1 MVKEVVRINVLVTS
15 ISKKVPLLSAV
26 RRAMRKAG
34 MTGALIGA
42 DRNGNCIGRYFI
54 DEFWEM
60 PSLDDLA
67 VEEFISICRQ
77 KRIRFIIPTR
87 DGELPFFSAYRQV
100 FEENGIFVMVSERN
114 AIEICLDKLRFYEL
128 LSAQG
133 FPVIPTALSLEELN
147 DGDYV
152 VKERYGAGARN
163 IGLCLTKEEANRHA
177 KKLEAPVFQ
186 PFIAGT
192 EISIDLYM
200 TRMGRTKGAVARK
213 RDYVVNGES
222 QITTTIR
229 NEKLEGMCTAVASYL
244 GLYGHAVMQVIID
257 REGQFHL
264 IECNPRFGGASTLSI
279 EAGLDSFYWFFLE
292 SQGVNL
298 NDYPFIRST
307 NEKKQIRYP
316 ADFVIDL

>member
-1 MVKEVVRINVLVTS
+1 MNVLVTS
-15 ISKKVPLLSAV
+15 ISKKIPLLGAI

-34 MTGALIGA
+34 MMEALIGA
-42 DRNGNCIGRYFI
+42 DCNGNCIGSYFV

-60 PSLDDLA
+60 PSFDDLA
-67 VEEFISICRQ
+67 VEEFISICRE
-77 KRIRFIIPTR
+77 KRIGFIIPTR
-87 DGELPFFSAYRQV
+87 DGELPFFSSYRQV
-100 FEENGIFVMVSERN
+100 FEENRIFVMVSGPN
-114 AIEICLDKLRFYEL
+114 AIEICLDKLRFYEV

-133 FPVIPTALSLEELN
+133 FPAIPTALSVENLN
-147 DGDYV
+147 CSYYV
-152 VKERYGAGARN
+152 VKERYGAGAKE
-163 IGLCLTKEEANRHA
+163 IGLRLTKEEANLHA
-177 KKLEAPVFQ
+177 EKLEAPIFQ
-186 PFIAGT
+186 SFIHGM
-192 EISIDLYM
+192 EMSVDLYI
-200 TRMGRTKGAVARK
+200 TRTGEVKGAVARK

-229 NEKLEGMCTAVASYL
+229 NEKLEGMCIAVASYL

-292 SQGVNL
+292 SQGMNL
-298 NDYPFIRST
+298 NDYPFIRSM

-316 ADFVIDL
+316 VDFVIDL

>member
-1 MVKEVVRINVLVTS
+1 MKEVVRIHVLVTS
-15 ISKKVPLLSAV
+15 ISKKVPLLQAV
-26 RRAMRKAG
+26 RHAMRKMG
-34 MTGALIGA
+34 MSGILIGA
-42 DRNGNCIGRYFI
+42 DRNSNCIAQYFV
-54 DEFWEM
+54 DEFWHM
-60 PSLDDLA
+60 PSLEHFT
-67 VEEFISICRQ
+67 VEEFISTCR
-77 KRIRFIIPTR
+77 KKHIRFIIPTR

-100 FEENGIFVMVSERN
+100 FEENGIFAMVSEQN
-114 AIEICLDKLRFYEL
+114 AIDICLDKLRFYEV

-133 FPVIPTALSLEELN
+133 FPVVPTALSLAELD

-163 IGLCLTKEEANRHA
+163 VGLCLTKEEANQHA
-177 KKLEAPVFQ
+177 HKLEAPVFQ

-200 TRMGRTKGAVARK
+200 TRTGHAKGAVARK

-222 QITTTIR
+222 QVTTTIR
-229 NEKLEGMCTAVASYL
+229 NEKLEGMCIAVASYL

-292 SQGVNL
+292 AQGRNL
-298 NDYPFIRST
+298 EHYPFVRST

-316 ADFVIDL
+316 TDFVIDL

>member
-1 MVKEVVRINVLVTS
+1 MKEVVCINVLVTS
-15 ISKKVPLLSAV
+15 ISKKVPLLQAV
-26 RRAMRKAG
+26 RRAMKKMG
-34 MTGALIGA
+34 ISGAVIGA
-42 DRNGNCIGRYFI
+42 DRNGNCIGKYFV
-54 DEFWEM
+54 DEFWPM
-60 PSLDDLA
+60 PSLEHFT
-67 VEEFISICRQ
+67 VEEFISICRKKQ
-77 KRIRFIIPTR
+77 IDFIIPTR
-87 DGELPFFSAYRQV
+87 DGELPFFSFYRQA
-100 FEENGIFVMVSERN
+100 FEENGIFVMVSEQQ
-114 AIEICLDKLRFYEL
+114 AVDVCLDKLRFYEV
-128 LSAQG
+128 LSAYG
-133 FPVIPTALSLEELN
+133 FPVVPTTLSLAELD

-163 IGLCLTKEEANRHA
+163 IGICLTKEEANRHA

-292 SQGVNL
+292 AQGRNL
-298 NDYPFIRST
+298 DDYPFHRSPK
-307 NEKKQIRYP
+307 EKRQIRHP
-316 ADFVIDL
+316 ADFVIDW

>member
-1 MVKEVVRINVLVTS
+1 
-15 ISKKVPLLSAV
+15 
-26 RRAMRKAG
+26 MRKAG